1 MKAGWMVLP
10 ALLLGAGTAHAAE
23 IYCNSQGGTFPEG
36 TNLTRE
42 WYVTAATARKPQLG
56 QAKATTSCSINFST
70 LSGMHKPIE
79 IVAKPTLGQATTTL
93 TKIFYKP
100 AKTGE
105 DSITVRFQYIGRTGR
120 LQTSMG
126 TYRIHVVDRPL

>member
-1 MKAGWMVLP
+1 
-10 ALLLGAGTAHAAE
+10 
-23 IYCNSQGGTFPEG
+23 
-36 TNLTRE
+36 
-42 WYVTAATARKPQLG
+42 
-56 QAKATTSCSINFST
+56 
-70 LSGMHKPIE
+70 MHKPIE